1 LSLDER
7 QVDLFSRQILLREV
21 GGKGQERLLAS
32 RVLVLGSGPA
42 AETAATY
49 LAGAGVGTLGVED
62 AGGAS
67 GSEIAFAP
75 LAERCPDARLVQL
88 DASGRPDFALLDW
101 NMPEMNGFELLVA
114 LRADPRYLDL
124 PVVMVTTETEMAQIA
139 RALECGANE
148 YVMKPFTPDILR
160 DKLDMLG
167 LVPAGY

>member
-1 LSLDER
+1 VRALI
-7 QVDLFSRQILLREV
+7 VDDSRAMRAVI
-21 GGKGQERLLAS
+21 GKMIGD
-32 RVLVLGSGPA
+32 
-42 AETAATY
+42 
-49 LAGAGVGTLGVED
+49 LGVETTFAANGKD
-62 AGGAS
+62 A
-67 GSEIAFAP
+67 
-75 LAERCPDARLVQL
+75 LVQL

>member
-1 LSLDER
+1 MRPVRALI
-7 QVDLFSRQILLREV
+7 VDDSRAMRAVI
-21 GGKGQERLLAS
+21 GKMIGD
-32 RVLVLGSGPA
+32 
-42 AETAATY
+42 
-49 LAGAGVGTLGVED
+49 LGVETTFAANGKD
-62 AGGAS
+62 A
-67 GSEIAFAP
+67 
-75 LAERCPDARLVQL
+75 LVQL